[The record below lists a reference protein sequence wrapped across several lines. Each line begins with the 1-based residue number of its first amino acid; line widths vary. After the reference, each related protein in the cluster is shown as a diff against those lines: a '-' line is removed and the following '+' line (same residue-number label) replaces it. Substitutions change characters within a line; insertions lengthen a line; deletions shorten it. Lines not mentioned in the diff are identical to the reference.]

1 MKKSMCYMFGMLK
14 TVLAYGYRRST
25 ADLEPLG
32 AGKRV
37 YIDHDAKRRDR
48 TDMIRSIRP
57 GDVVRVLYLRDLG
70 GSPVAD
76 RKYKTMIEDRGGVVE
91 ECRPVK
97 APAVMGRPAK
107 FKPTAEQDALIR
119 AVWLDEARSLAD
131 RCQAVT
137 DIYKAK
143 VARFSL
149 YRRYGKP
156 GNPRGDGE

>member
-1 MKKSMCYMFGMLK
+1 MCPK
-14 TVLAYGYRRST
+14 NAILAYGYKRQSQDM
-25 ADLEPLG
+25 ADLG

-37 YIDHDAKRRDR
+37 YIDHAPTRKERAA
-48 TDMIRSIRP
+48 MIGDLRP

-76 RKYKTMIEDRGGVVE
+76 RKYKAIIEARGATVE
-91 ECRPVK
+91 EHRPVK
-97 APAVMGRPAK
+97 PPAVMGRPRQ
-107 FKPTAEQDALIR
+107 FNPTPEQDEAIR

-131 RCQAVT
+131 RCQGVM
-137 DIYKAK
+137 DVYGSK

-156 GNPRGDGE
+156 GTPRDTKEGNRG